1 MTGVW
6 ECQAGTMKLIDYPF
20 DEYCQ
25 IISGKVVITN
35 EEGHEEIFVAGDAF
49 TIEKGFK
56 GTWHMPVTVRKFYAI
71 YQAQ

>member
-1 MTGVW
+1 MRSAAGISGL
-6 ECQAGTMKLIDYPF
+6 QAGEDVN
-20 DEYCQ
+20 
-25 IISGKVVITN
+25 SGKVVITN